1 MTTLTHPTAAPRQ
14 RSAPRS
20 SPHRPPLRPAG
31 GNRPQ
36 QLPRPF
42 PSSRWD
48 PLTVDAE
55 AETRADHELPR
66 TSEVSVPPLDDLSK
80 VASILTKAVV
90 EVLLGTRSINQVQ
103 AWLLEDVWHVI
114 RRRASLSQRSG
125 PPRRHPSPVRIIR
138 VHPCRVDERTCEL
151 SVVLHD
157 GYRVRAAALRLTFHR
172 QRWRAAAIRIG

>member
-1 MTTLTHPTAAPRQ
+1 MTTLARPTAPPRRRQ
-14 RSAPRS
+14 NTRSDPR
-20 SPHRPPLRPAG
+20 RPLRRAG
-31 GNRPQ
+31 ALRPE
-36 QLPRPF
+36 QLPRPI
-42 PSSRWD
+42 PNSQWD

-55 AETRADHELPR
+55 AEEKIDYERPPTAEI
-66 TSEVSVPPLDDLSK
+66 TAPPLDDLSK

-114 RRRASLSQRSG
+114 RRRAYLSQRSA
-125 PPRRHPSPVRIIR
+125 PPRRHPSSVRIIR
-138 VHPCRVDERTCEL
+138 VHPCRVDDRTCEL

-157 GYRVRAAALRLTFHR
+157 GHRVRAAALRLTLHR